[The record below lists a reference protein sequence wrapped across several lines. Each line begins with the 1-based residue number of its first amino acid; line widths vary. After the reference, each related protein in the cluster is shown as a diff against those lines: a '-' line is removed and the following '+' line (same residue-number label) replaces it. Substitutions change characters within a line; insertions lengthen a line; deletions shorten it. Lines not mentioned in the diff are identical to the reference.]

1 MELEALKRAY
11 AADLEDRD
19 AALALVGA
27 EIHRR
32 FSNGDTDVWLE
43 RTLRELADDLWQILD
58 DADFDWYE
66 EGYEQGMFPLDS
78 GEIWGATARGLLT
91 FCDFDWGCD
100 QLSVLDFGGGVAFVA
115 FDSNTERGL
124 DDFEIEGE
132 IDLLDIGGV
141 RELARGQLWMALSI
155 GDHLG
160 RCPDDISFTSPVT
173 GDDIRS
179 TTVSLF
185 VASVSTAEEY
195 AAWMNEK
202 GHGVWPF
209 ATEQDRA
216 ALADAYL
223 TVALGYPPT
232 DYAVE
237 LTLDEGGGFLL
248 SDLLESGLTDLDRVS
263 GELAEVRDELT
274 DREGPELGR

>member
-1 MELEALKRAY
+1 MELEAFKRAY
-11 AADLEDRD
+11 AADLEDWD
-19 AALALVGA
+19 ACLALVTAEIRRQFSQGATSVWLRATIRSMAEDLLTIDEEADWLDCGIGA
-27 EIHRR
+27 E
-32 FSNGDTDVWLE
+32 
-43 RTLRELADDLWQILD
+43 
-58 DADFDWYE
+58 
-66 EGYEQGMFPLDS
+66 
-78 GEIWGATARGLLT
+78 EIWEATARNLLT

-100 QLSVLDFGGGVAFVA
+100 HFSVLDFGGGVAFEA

-132 IDLLDIGGV
+132 IDLLDLTAI
-141 RELARGQLWMALSI
+141 RELAREQLRMALSI

-160 RCPDDISFTSPVT
+160 RCPDDIRFESPVT

-185 VASVSTAEEY
+185 VSSVSTAEEC
-195 AAWMNEK
+195 AERMNEK

-209 ATEQDRA
+209 ATEENRA

-237 LTLDEGGGFLL
+237 LTLDEGGGMLL

-263 GELAEVRDELT
+263 GELAEARDELT
-274 DREGPELGR
+274 SREPPELGR